1 MPNRQLFYEDVFK
14 ALESGGVKY
23 LVIGG
28 VAVNLYGVQRA
39 TGDIDLLLAMDNDNL
54 LKFIAA
60 SKKLGLVPKAPVK
73 AEELADPAKLKAWRE
88 NKNMRAF
95 SFIHPVHSY
104 IMIDIMTD
112 NYLSFEEAYKK
123 RTILPA
129 WGIQVSCVAL
139 DDLIKLKE
147 ISGREQDLA
156 DINALRKY
164 GKT

>member
-1 MPNRQLFYEDVFK
+1 MQNRQLFYEDIFK
-14 ALESGGVKY
+14 ALESNQIKY

-39 TGDIDLLLAMDNDNL
+39 TGDIDLLLAMDKDNI
-54 LKFIAA
+54 LKFVEI

-73 AEELADPAKLKAWRE
+73 AEELADPAKLKARQE
-88 NKNMRAF
+88 EKNMRVF
-95 SFIHPVHSY
+95 TFIHPIHPY

-112 NYLSFEEAYKK
+112 HYLSFEEAYKK
-123 RTILPA
+123 RNILPA
-129 WGIQVSCVAL
+129 WGIHVSCVSL

-164 GKT
+164 GKP